1 MYSSCEW
8 LTRLTRLMTWDDNQS
23 SHMIVC
29 CQKSSRNNG
38 INFNVCF
45 HFMLN
50 YTEIPLNR
58 SALTCFGQGLTSETV
73 SPSLCN
79 KKTFVDI
86 QKTSSTVNS
95 IQIWTWFSMCS
106 SPLAALYVHFVYC
119 LFFGYVPRPI
129 LNVTW
134 KVIAWYKQ
142 QLTSL
147 YKKFISLARGSIREI
162 SSSKHRATGVKP
174 LHV

>member
-1 MYSSCEW
+1 MFGLATNFHGISYFVFLDLDNSIQMYSSCEW

-38 INFNVCF
+38 IKFNVCF
-45 HFMLN
+45 HFTLN
-50 YTEIPLNR
+50 YTEIPLKR
-58 SALTCFGQGLTSETV
+58 SALTCFGQRLTTKTV

-79 KKTFVDI
+79 KRTFVDI

-106 SPLAALYVHFVYC
+106 SPLAALYVEYV
-119 LFFGYVPRPI
+119 LFIVSFSG
-129 LNVTW
+129 TC
-134 KVIAWYKQ
+134 
-142 QLTSL
+142 
-147 YKKFISLARGSIREI
+147 RG
-162 SSSKHRATGVKP
+162 
-174 LHV
+174 LF